1 MIRAFVLLA
10 VAAVLVGCGKKPVC
24 GQEQHEETKKSASFD
39 RDFDKE
45 NNVVCYSKSGKG
57 MFCMKKDW

>member
-1 MIRAFVLLA
+1 MKTALLIMA
-10 VAAVLVGCGKKPVC
+10 AIVAMCGCENGSTKIV
-24 GQEQHEETKKSASFD
+24 QHEETKKSASFD

-45 NNVVCYSKSGKG
+45 NNVICYSKSGKG